1 MTLWKDCYCYLWY
14 LKPSLFSLGMLFV
27 SASSPTRAVS
37 WHQWWAAPLK
47 CHNIKAGCMLVVQVK
62 GTCWAEFTA
71 PLAIML
77 LSSLSGSFSKAHS
90 CSWWFSFIYQ
100 LYSDCSKS
108 SSYLAKGFTCNA
120 SFILT
125 QGLNPRLPHCRQIL
139 YCLSHQG
146 SQCLLHPN
154 PGIEPRSPAL
164 QADSIPSESQGS
176 PMPHSILC

>member
-1 MTLWKDCYCYLWY
+1 
-14 LKPSLFSLGMLFV
+14 MLFV

-37 WHQWWAAPLK
+37 WHQWQAAPLT
-47 CHNIKAGCMLVVQVK
+47 CHNIKAVCMLVVQVK

-71 PLAIML
+71 PLAVML

-90 CSWWFSFIYQ
+90 CSWWLSFIYQ

-125 QGLNPRLPHCRQIL
+125 QESNLGLLHCRQIL
-139 YCLSHQG
+139 YCLSHQE

-164 QADSIPSESQGS
+164 QADSIPSEPQES
-176 PMPHSILC
+176 PMPHSILF